1 MTLIEIAPV
10 QVDLTLEEII
20 ADLAYPYSGERT

>member
-10 QVDLTLEEII
+10 QVDLTLDEIM
-20 ADLAYPYSGERT
+20 ADLVYPYAADRS